1 MNRQEQLDMLKKEYN
16 EMEVPEEALEA
27 LQRGIQKA
35 KQEKQAGLSARMRQK
50 DNFRK
55 AGWQWKSAVRVVAA
69 ASVLALLI
77 VPNVNPKIAEAVAD
91 VPVLNKVID
100 LVTIHHYQ
108 EEAADEKYAASVK
121 TPELTA
127 KGDAQL
133 QSSVGE
139 INAEVV
145 AYADRMIE
153 QFQQE
158 MEQQGGVY
166 GLDITYNVVTDSEE
180 WFALQINT
188 VETVAGG
195 AETVH
200 YYNLD
205 KLSGRYVLLADLFRE
220 DADYVTAISENIK
233 EQMTHRMEVD
243 ENVVYDINCELP
255 EDNFQQIAENQTF
268 YRNQDGQLV
277 IVFNEY
283 EVAPGF
289 MGCPEFVIGDAVL
302 KPLLAE

>member
-35 KQEKQAGLSARMRQK
+35 KQEKQAGLSARMQQK

-188 VETVAGG
+188 VETMAGG

-205 KLSGRYVLLADLFRE
+205 KISGRYVLLADLFRE
-220 DADYVTAISENIK
+220 DADYVTVISENIK
-233 EQMTHRMEVD
+233 EQMAQRMEAD
-243 ENVVYDINCELP
+243 EDVVYDINCELP

-268 YRNQDGQLV
+268 YQNQNGQLV

>member
-35 KQEKQAGLSARMRQK
+35 KQEKQAGLSARMQQK

-188 VETVAGG
+188 VETMAGG

>member
-188 VETVAGG
+188 VETMAGG

-205 KLSGRYVLLADLFRE
+205 KISGRYVLLADLFRE
-220 DADYVTAISENIK
+220 DADYVAAISENIK
-233 EQMTHRMEVD
+233 EQMAQRMEAD

>member
-35 KQEKQAGLSARMRQK
+35 KQEKQAGLSARMQQK

-188 VETVAGG
+188 VETMAGG

-205 KLSGRYVLLADLFRE
+205 KISGRYVLLADLFRE

-233 EQMTHRMEVD
+233 EQMAQRMEAD
-243 ENVVYDINCELP
+243 EDVVYDINCELP

-268 YRNQDGQLV
+268 YCNQDGQLV

>member
-16 EMEVPEEALEA
+16 QMEVPEEALEA

-35 KQEKQAGLSARMRQK
+35 KQEKQAGLSARMQQK

>member
-16 EMEVPEEALEA
+16 EMEVPEETLEA

-100 LVTIHHYQ
+100 LVTIHRYQ

-188 VETVAGG
+188 VETMAGG

-205 KLSGRYVLLADLFRE
+205 KISGRYVLLADLFQE
-220 DADYVTAISENIK
+220 DADYVAAISENIK
-233 EQMTHRMEVD
+233 EQMAQRMEAD

>member
-16 EMEVPEEALEA
+16 QMEVPEEALEA

-35 KQEKQAGLSARMRQK
+35 KQEKQAGLSARMQQK

-108 EEAADEKYAASVK
+108 EEAADEKYATSVK

-166 GLDITYNVVTDSEE
+166 GLDITYTVATDSEE

-188 VETVAGG
+188 VETMAGG

-205 KLSGRYVLLADLFRE
+205 KISGRYVFLADLFRE
-220 DADYVTAISENIK
+220 DADYVAAISENIK
-233 EQMTHRMEVD
+233 EQMAQRMEAD

-268 YRNQDGQLV
+268 YQNQNGQLV

>member
-1 MNRQEQLDMLKKEYN
+1 MNSQEQLDMLKKEYN
-16 EMEVPEEALEA
+16 EMEVPEEALKA

-35 KQEKQAGLSARMRQK
+35 KQEKQAGLSAWMQQK

-188 VETVAGG
+188 VETMAGG

-205 KLSGRYVLLADLFRE
+205 KISGRYVLLADLFRE
-220 DADYVTAISENIK
+220 DADYVTVISENIK
-233 EQMTHRMEVD
+233 EQMAQRMEAD
-243 ENVVYDINCELP
+243 EDVVYDINCELP

-268 YRNQDGQLV
+268 YQNQNGQLV